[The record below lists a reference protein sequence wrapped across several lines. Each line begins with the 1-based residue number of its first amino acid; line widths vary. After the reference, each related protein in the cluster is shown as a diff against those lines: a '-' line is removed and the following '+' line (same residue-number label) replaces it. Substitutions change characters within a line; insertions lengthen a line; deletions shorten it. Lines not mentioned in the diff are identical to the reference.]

1 MRIGIT
7 CHPSAGGSGIMAT
20 ELGISLAQ
28 RGHEVHFV
36 TSEPPF
42 RLKGF
47 HQNIYCH
54 NVDAVSYPLFRL
66 PPYSLALASKICEVA
81 EERGIQVWHAHYAIP
96 NAAAAILA
104 REMLPPEKQFGLVTT
119 LHGTDITLVGS
130 DPSFYRITKFAME
143 RSCAVT
149 AVSQWLSEETA
160 REFQLE
166 KPVHTIYNFLDE
178 TKFNA
183 GRRAEGDLK
192 RCQMAEKG
200 EKIVMHISNF
210 RPVKRVTD
218 VVRVFKRVLDR
229 VDARLVMVGDGPE
242 RMAAVGVAK
251 QLGITNRITYLGNYE
266 DIEDILPCAD
276 LVFQPSEHESFGLVP
291 LEAMACGVPVL
302 ATASGGIREVVEHGV
317 TGYLAEVGDIE
328 GMAAFAIEIL
338 THPDKAEAMGR
349 AGQVRAT
356 TGFRRE
362 DTIAQYEAL
371 YQAVLEKRDAP
382 LGAPVATG
390 I

>member
-1 MRIGIT
+1 MNIGIT

-20 ELGISLAQ
+20 ELGITLAQ
-28 RGHEVHFV
+28 RGHTVHFV
-36 TSEPPF
+36 TSEAPF

-54 NVDAVSYPLFRL
+54 TVDSVSYPLFRT

-81 EERGIQVWHAHYAIP
+81 EEHNIEVWHAHYAIP
-96 NAAAAILA
+96 NAAAAIFA
-104 REMLPPEKQFGLVTT
+104 REMLPPEKRFGLVTT

-149 AVSQWLSEETA
+149 AVSHWLSNETE
-160 REFQLE
+160 REFQLS

-178 TKFNA
+178 TKFNDLSKM
-183 GRRAEGDLK
+183 RNDLK
-192 RCQMAEKG
+192 RCQFADKG

-218 VVRVFKRVLDR
+218 VVRVFKRILDH
-229 VDARLVMVGDGPE
+229 VNARLIMVGDGPE

-251 QLGITNRITYLGNYE
+251 QLGISDRIKYLGNYE

-302 ATASGGIREVVEHGV
+302 ATASGGICEVVEHGV

-328 GMAAFAIEIL
+328 GMATFAIEVL
-338 THPDKAEAMGR
+338 SDPDKAKAMGV
-349 AGQVRAT
+349 AGHLRAT
-356 TGFRRE
+356 SRFRRE
-362 DTIAQYEAL
+362 DVILQFERIYEMVAAKRYDAQELA
-371 YQAVLEKRDAP
+371 AP
-382 LGAPVATG
+382 
-390 I
+390 